1 MNKLR
6 LIALLDNLKSV
17 VSDIEDEIKSNP
29 DSYVM
34 SDDNY
39 DEVVRY
45 YQNENDDDE
54 EGLWWDKVRQENY
67 LRKSWQ
73 AKTNDQCILQQN
85 CYTWRNI

>member
-1 MNKLR
+1 MLSMPSQNSDSKMNKLR

-54 EGLWWDKVRQENY
+54 EGL
-67 LRKSWQ
+67 
-73 AKTNDQCILQQN
+73 
-85 CYTWRNI
+85 

>member
-1 MNKLR
+1 MPSQNSDSKMNKLR

-54 EGLWWDKVRQENY
+54 EGL
-67 LRKSWQ
+67 
-73 AKTNDQCILQQN
+73 
-85 CYTWRNI
+85 

>member
-1 MNKLR
+1 MLSMPSQNSDSKMNKLR
-6 LIALLDNLKSV
+6 LIALLDNLKNV

-54 EGLWWDKVRQENY
+54 EGL
-67 LRKSWQ
+67 
-73 AKTNDQCILQQN
+73 
-85 CYTWRNI
+85 

>member
-6 LIALLDNLKSV
+6 LIALLDNLKNV

-54 EGLWWDKVRQENY
+54 EGL
-67 LRKSWQ
+67 
-73 AKTNDQCILQQN
+73 
-85 CYTWRNI
+85 

>member
-1 MNKLR
+1 MLSMPSQNSDSKMNKLR

-54 EGLWWDKVRQENY
+54 EGLWWDK
-67 LRKSWQ
+67 RKLGNS
-73 AKTNDQCILQQN
+73 
-85 CYTWRNI
+85 